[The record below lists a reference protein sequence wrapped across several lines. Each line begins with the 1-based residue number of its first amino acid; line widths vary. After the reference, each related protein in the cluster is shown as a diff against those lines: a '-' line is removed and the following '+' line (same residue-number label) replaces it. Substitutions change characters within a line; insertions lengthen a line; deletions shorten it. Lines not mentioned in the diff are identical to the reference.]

1 MGTDAEQGTA
11 EASVDSFRCDG
22 VAESG
27 RVCARVLVGME
38 GRDADLTSWCAK
50 RNEND
55 GARGCR
61 SIAALSAVKRTVHA
75 ATDHPHSVSFMGN
88 TGSRCGC
95 AIEGTY
101 LQARSRRS
109 WFARFSDGANSVA
122 DDQYPSSCKR
132 RASVISGARYSHASG

>member
-11 EASVDSFRCDG
+11 AAGVDPFRCDG
-22 VAESG
+22 VTESG
-27 RVCARVLVGME
+27 RVRARILVGVE
-38 GRDADLTSWCAK
+38 GCDADLTSWCAK
-50 RNEND
+50 RNESD
-55 GARGCR
+55 DARECR
-61 SIAALSAVKRTVHA
+61 SIAARSAVKRTVHA
-75 ATDHPHSVSFMGN
+75 ATDHTSSVSFMGN

-101 LQARSRRS
+101 LQARSCRS

>member
-1 MGTDAEQGTA
+1 MGTDPEQGTA
-11 EASVDSFRCDG
+11 AASLDSFRCDG

-27 RVCARVLVGME
+27 RVCARVLVGVE

-55 GARGCR
+55 GARECC

-75 ATDHPHSVSFMGN
+75 ATDHTPSVSSMGN
-88 TGSRCGC
+88 TGGRRRC

-101 LQARSRRS
+101 LQARSCRS
-109 WFARFSDGANSVA
+109 WFARLPDGANSVA